1 MAFKHDEKK
10 GSLFK
15 QDNWSEGLGSPMM
28 TGSCKIDGKHYKIAA
43 WDNTGQ
49 QSGKKYLGL
58 KFELE
63 EGVAKD
69 ENADPLFTA
78 EELKPKPSQKVEK
91 AAIEDLPF

>member
-63 EGVAKD
+63 EGVVRDDKTP
-69 ENADPLFTA
+69 DPLFS
-78 EELKPKPSQKVEK
+78 EEKKPKPSPKVE
-91 AAIEDLPF
+91 EDLPF